1 MKAFFKEKGLY
12 LLCLALVLVATV
24 TGVLAVSKVVHSVT
38 ELAGARQKVLEEES
52 AWNQPDTIV
61 TNPAED
67 VPLATPAPTSAPS
80 ASPSPSSQPSSAP
93 QQPSAGSGAAG
104 GSSGSAASPGGSSTW
119 PADAEPL
126 RAFSG
131 SELVYSET
139 LGDWRTHNGADYA
152 CEQGSGVQAVQGGTV
167 EAVEQDALWGGVVT
181 VAADENGVRW
191 RYCGLQDIAVAAG
204 DTVARGDILGTLGPI
219 PSESRDPSHL
229 HLECLQGEQ
238 PINPEAMKP

>member
-1 MKAFFKEKGLY
+1 MEPARHHRYQPGRGRAPRNACAHLG
-12 LLCLALVLVATV
+12 ALSVAV
-24 TGVLAVSKVVHSVT
+24 AVLAAVLCAAAAVRWLRRGWRGPPVR
-38 ELAGARQKVLEEES
+38 LPRRADLLPGRQTL
-52 AWNQPDTIV
+52 N
-61 TNPAED
+61 
-67 VPLATPAPTSAPS
+67 
-80 ASPSPSSQPSSAP
+80 
-93 QQPSAGSGAAG
+93 
-104 GSSGSAASPGGSSTW
+104 
-119 PADAEPL
+119 PL

-191 RYCGLQDIAVAAG
+191 RYCGLQNIAVAAG

-219 PSESRDPSHL
+219 PSESRDP
-229 HLECLQGEQ
+229 Q
-238 PINPEAMKP
+238 PPAP